1 MASGEEIK
9 KPKKRTPRSSVAEV
23 EHRVNKVARM
33 LVMCSSRS
41 QVQEFGQK
49 EWGVTRSAIDEYIA
63 KARQRIREDYSVDR
77 IDFIASRLGTLDR
90 IVQESVRSGQHS
102 NAIGAIRLASE
113 LTQTLVK
120 K

>member
-1 MASGEEIK
+1 VAEPEKKK
-9 KPKKRTPRSSVAEV
+9 KPNRKPRSSAAEV
-23 EHRVNKVARM
+23 EYRVAKVARM

-63 KARQRIREDYSVDR
+63 KARDRIREDYSIER
-77 IDFIASRLGTLDR
+77 MDFIASRLGTLDK
-90 IVQESVRSGQHS
+90 IVQESIRSGQHS

-113 LTQTLVK
+113 LTQTLGK